1 MSNIANENDFRATL
15 SELDA
20 VAQRVLAAR
29 FTENVLDLSD
39 DNRIAAGVKVASDPG
54 SSEAELASSFKTV
67 KAATIESHTRCGSAG
82 DWKAQA
88 AYFVARACESALS
101 PEGYKKGGTAL
112 QAATS
117 ARMARTAHSIDN
129 DEEATHGEREAQY
142 EILND
147 YMNKRGKS

>member
-1 MSNIANENDFRATL
+1 MSNIANENDFRAVL

-20 VAQRVLAAR
+20 VAQRVVAAR
-29 FTENVLDLSD
+29 FTEHVLDLTD
-39 DNRIAAGVKVASDPG
+39 DNRIASGVGVASNPEAG
-54 SSEAELASSFKTV
+54 EAELAASFKTV
-67 KAATIESHTRCGSAG
+67 KAATIESHTRCGSEG
-82 DWKAQA
+82 DWNAQA

-101 PEGYKKGGTAL
+101 PEGYKKGGAAL

-117 ARMARTAHSIDN
+117 ARMARTARSIDN

-142 EILND
+142 DILND